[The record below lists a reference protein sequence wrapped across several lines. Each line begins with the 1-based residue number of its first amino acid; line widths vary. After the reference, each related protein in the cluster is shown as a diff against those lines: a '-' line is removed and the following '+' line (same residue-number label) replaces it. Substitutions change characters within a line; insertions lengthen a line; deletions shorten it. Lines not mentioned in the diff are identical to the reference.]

1 MKKIALKSLIFT
13 AAMGMCMATSCS
25 DDGKTELKGVDVT
38 NAELKAVLLQKGF
51 MFNAE
56 GLLLVD
62 EKVTAVTTLDLS
74 GCDLSDAS
82 GLDVF
87 PNLTE
92 VNLANNKFGYVFDF
106 SVLPATITGVDL
118 TNNEIYEY
126 LGLVSVVT
134 EENGDETVTTL
145 HELKKLYLPESA
157 RHNCDEIV
165 YFYTEN
171 KTADVKI
178 QNAQGT
184 LTAYN
189 TLREVPDD
197 NFRAYLQTEFPSLF
211 DKTNTNLINIA
222 NRIFRIDES
231 GRGISQAMIPRTTQ
245 IENVEGV
252 QYIMMN
258 PSWKGTSVWLFPQTV
273 CELPYLKVKPT
284 ISLLNLEH
292 IATGYLNLAEA
303 EYLATFNLNDNPT
316 IEHIDLSVSTMFGQ
330 RGVEQEIMTIGPSS
344 VSVNNCPELKTIVLP
359 QKAKYTGAIEYTN
372 LPLLE
377 EVNLSHFSGLGTLKL
392 GNLPEL
398 KKLVY
403 FTPDGFYGYA
413 SDGRRILM
421 FCISADI
428 YAFSETKAFLDAY
441 HENCLRSSFLSVTP
455 RITAYNWTQHYQ

>member
-1 MKKIALKSLIFT
+1 MKKIALKSLLFT
-13 AAMGMCMATSCS
+13 AVTGMCMATSCS
-25 DDGKTELKGVDVT
+25 DDGKIELKGVDVT
-38 NAELKAVLLQKGF
+38 NTELKAVLQQKGF
-51 MFNAE
+51 VFNAE

-92 VNLANNKFGYVFDF
+92 VNLANNKFGFIFDF

-118 TNNEIYEY
+118 TGNEIYEY
-126 LGLVSVVT
+126 PGLVSVEVQ
-134 EENGDETVTTL
+134 ENGDETVTTL
-145 HELKKLYLPESA
+145 YELKKLYLPENA
-157 RHNCDEIV
+157 RYNCDEIV

-222 NRIFRIDES
+222 NRIFRADEAS
-231 GRGISQAMIPRTTQ
+231 RGISQAMIPGTLTV
-245 IENVEGV
+245 ESVEGL

-258 PSWKGTSVWLFPQTV
+258 PSWKGTSVWLYPQAV
-273 CELPYLKVKPT
+273 CEMPYLKIKSALNV
-284 ISLLNLEH
+284 LNLEH

-303 EYLATFNLNDNPT
+303 NYISTFILNDNPT
-316 IEHIDLSVSTMFGQ
+316 IEHIDLSASTALGQ
-330 RGVEQEIMTIGPSS
+330 RGVELEIGTIGTSN
-344 VSVNNCPELKTIVLP
+344 VTANNCPELKTVVLP
-359 QKAKYTGAIEYTN
+359 RNAKYAGTIKYTN

-377 EVNLSHFSGLGTLKL
+377 EVDLSHFSGIGLLLL
-392 GNLPEL
+392 GNLPGL
-398 KKLVY
+398 KNLTY
-403 FTPDGFYGYA
+403 FTPDGFYQPSGGGYVLQF
-413 SDGRRILM
+413 G
-421 FCISADI
+421 ISADI
-428 YAFSETKAFLDAY
+428 YAFPETKAFLDAY
-441 HENCLRSSFLSVTP
+441 HENCRSFGLGATP